1 MAKKKQPKY
10 QLDVYITH
18 ILGEKERLQNELHEA
33 ERKHAA
39 EQEKYQALE
48 TEFTQL
54 ESDFQRW
61 KGEYETALRE
71 GTLNAM
77 DIRRRNDHL
86 KRVHSDANEK
96 RREMLAQQRAMQRT
110 ERAVEKAREEFQNIS
125 NEVKIHEEK
134 KQRWLDELKREEM
147 KKEQKQIEEISSAM
161 FERRRRQ
168 DS

>member
-10 QLDVYITH
+10 QLEAYITH
-18 ILGEKERLQNELHEA
+18 IVGEKERLQNELREA
-33 ERKHAA
+33 ERKHEA
-39 EQEKYQALE
+39 EREKYRVLE
-48 TEFTQL
+48 AEFTQL
-54 ESDFQRW
+54 ESDYHRW
-61 KGEYETALRE
+61 KGEYESALRE
-71 GTLNAM
+71 GALNAM

-86 KRVHSDANEK
+86 NRVQSDANEK
-96 RREMLAQQRAMQRT
+96 RREMLAQQRALQRT
-110 ERAVEKAREEFQNIS
+110 ERAVQKAREDFQNIS